1 MKREEVWIQTDVIR
15 LGQLLK
21 MSGAAENGGLAKAMI
36 QDGIVMLN
44 GVAETRRGK
53 QIVPGDVVTIQ
64 FADEPLELTV
74 HREQ

>member
-64 FADEPLELTV
+64 FVDEPLELTV